1 MNNKFTD
8 EQRTTIRSA
17 WQRFNKSLARVEQL
31 EEPGEHEYDPNTD
44 GLDDRG
50 DQDQELED
58 AEILGCPYK
67 SECYGYY
74 NSCESHLCTQVNMD
88 DVDDEICFPDTP
100 GMRAWFMQWLAS
112 DARKAFCNLSVPKDK
127 QAMSST
133 TPTPAQAASAPTES
147 ASTALLTPAEA

>member
-1 MNNKFTD
+1 MNNKFSD
-8 EQRTTIRSA
+8 EQRTAILHA
-17 WQRFNKSLARVEQL
+17 WRVFNTSLKRVEQL
-31 EEPGEHEYDPNTD
+31 EEPGEYEYDPNTD
-44 GLDDRG
+44 GLDDWE
-50 DQDQELED
+50 DQDQELEY
-58 AEILGCPYK
+58 AEILG
-67 SECYGYY
+67 Y

-147 ASTALLTPAEA
+147 VSTALLTPAEA